1 MNYFWDMIRC
11 RTFLVPVYAVL
22 GILFA
27 GDVLGQTVEEDEQ
40 DVMRRSSAIPK
51 AVDFSRLFEQ
61 EEITRE
67 DFEELRARRAARLQ
81 ERFTQLDALETAV
94 DASAYKVGPG
104 DFFSF
109 NVWGAIEG
117 QYPVEVSPEGKLL
130 IPSVGAIEA
139 SGRYLDEVQRMVLE
153 ASASPYEKSEVS
165 LTLESLRYFRV
176 HVVGEVK
183 YPGTYVAQAVDRVS
197 ELIADAGGV
206 TERAWKREVEVS
218 HADGKRDIF
227 DLDAFE
233 AAGDLATNRFVNG
246 GDVIFVPSIGV
257 GINLVQVEGDLLN
270 SGSYRIHPEE
280 NLLSFLN
287 RIRVLKRNTDL
298 SKIVVVRRTGSA
310 QRFMPFHDEAEADTD
325 FRLQDGD
332 HIVIP
337 TDYVFV
343 KGAVRMPGAYP
354 FVLNLTA
361 KDYAGMAGGDYRSGS
376 IKSCRVYHVRT
387 GETENGPDVFVE
399 AGDVVHLK
407 PALNFRVREYLQLFT
422 ALTSLFLAA
431 NAAGLF
437 GE

>member
-1 MNYFWDMIRC
+1 MNSLRETMRSRKSFPFHAFVVI
-11 RTFLVPVYAVL
+11 
-22 GILFA
+22 GILWSA
-27 GDVLGQTVEEDEQ
+27 TLWAQTTEEEEQ
-40 DVMRRSSAIPK
+40 AMMRRTSAIPK

-67 DFEELRARRAARLQ
+67 DFEDMKARRAARVQ

-94 DASAYKVGPG
+94 DPSAYVVGPG

-109 NVWGAIEG
+109 NVWGAVEG
-117 QYPVEVSPEGKLL
+117 QYPVEISPEGKLL
-130 IPSVGAIEA
+130 IPSVGAIEV

-153 ASASPYEKSEVS
+153 AAASPYEKSELS
-165 LTLESLRYFRV
+165 LTLESLRFFRV
-176 HVVGEVK
+176 HVVGEVE

-218 HADGKRDIF
+218 HADGKSDVF

-233 AAGDLATNRFVNG
+233 AAGDLTTNRFVNG

-270 SGSYRIHPEE
+270 SGSYRIYPEE
-280 NLLSFLN
+280 NLLSFLD

-298 SKIVVVRRTGSA
+298 SKIVVVRSTEPA
-310 QRFMPFHDEAEADTD
+310 QRFMPFHDEADID
-325 FRLQDGD
+325 FQLQDGD

-337 TDYVFV
+337 TNYVYV

-361 KDYAGMAGGDYRSGS
+361 KDYAGMAGGDYRSGT

-407 PALNFRVREYLQLFT
+407 PALNVRVREYLQLFT